1 MDIQS
6 AAVIT
11 AADVH
16 QHFHMKRSQKDGHNS
31 LVVAMCVTFPSFF
44 KNHGALVSNSIYL
57 FAFTAQH
64 LCGNSK
70 VQVLHT

>member
-16 QHFHMKRSQKDGHNS
+16 QHFHMKRSQKDGHYS
-31 LVVAMCVTFPSFF
+31 LVVAMCVTFLS
-44 KNHGALVSNSIYL
+44 L
-57 FAFTAQH
+57 F
-64 LCGNSK
+64 
-70 VQVLHT
+70 